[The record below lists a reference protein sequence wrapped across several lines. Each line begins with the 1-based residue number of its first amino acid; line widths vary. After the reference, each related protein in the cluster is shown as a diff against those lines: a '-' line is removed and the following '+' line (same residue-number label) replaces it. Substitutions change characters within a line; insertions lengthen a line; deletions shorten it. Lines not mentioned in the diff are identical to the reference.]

1 MRCLLVFAVVC
12 AVAYAQ
18 GPGGHGPG
26 EHGDPAMR
34 LVADEVHALLQATPS
49 LTVAECTTKCDAV
62 FVLDA
67 PQDETI
73 TDRDCAIECRLQIEG
88 PSSGAPHHPTGEPH
102 GPGAR

>member
-18 GPGGHGPG
+18 GPGGHGD
-26 EHGDPAMR
+26 HGNPAMR
-34 LVADEVHALLQATPS
+34 LVADEVAALLKATPS
-49 LTVAECTTKCDAV
+49 LTVDQCTAKCDAV
-62 FVLDA
+62 FALDA

-88 PSSGAPHHPTGEPH
+88 PPSGAPQHPTGEPH